1 MYNFLLLVST
11 ITAVFGFLHHGH
23 GRNEEILNP
32 PVVLLRCNVS
42 IFPQKRN
49 VLGQKLLSDREL
61 SFIQGLFKTARRER
75 YAFVCCEYFLQ
86 TEDGK
91 TVGILMDNDQGLAE
105 GFDLGIKMNAIETRT
120 KRFHDVK
127 MIQDRVDQEK
137 LYTLIHELFK
147 GTNSTLRTSDCP
159 AIR

>member
-11 ITAVFGFLHHGH
+11 ITAVFGLLHHGH

-32 PVVLLRCNVS
+32 PVALLRCNVS
-42 IFPQKRN
+42 IFPQERN

-61 SFIQGLFKTARRER
+61 SFIQGLFKTARREG

-105 GFDLGIKMNAIETRT
+105 GFDLGIKMVRQ
-120 KRFHDVK
+120 VSS
-127 MIQDRVDQEK
+127 MK
-137 LYTLIHELFK
+137 LAK
-147 GTNSTLRTSDCP
+147 
-159 AIR
+159 

>member
-11 ITAVFGFLHHGH
+11 ITAVFGLLHHGH

-42 IFPQKRN
+42 IFPQERN

-61 SFIQGLFKTARRER
+61 SFIQGLLMTARKDR

-86 TEDGK
+86 TGDGK
-91 TVGILMDNDQGLAE
+91 TVGILMDKNQGLAE

-120 KRFHDVK
+120 KRFHDMK
-127 MIQDRVDQEK
+127 MIQDRGDQER
-137 LYTLIHELFK
+137 LYTLIHDLFK
-147 GTNSTLRTSDCP
+147 STNSTLRTSVYP
-159 AIR
+159 VLR